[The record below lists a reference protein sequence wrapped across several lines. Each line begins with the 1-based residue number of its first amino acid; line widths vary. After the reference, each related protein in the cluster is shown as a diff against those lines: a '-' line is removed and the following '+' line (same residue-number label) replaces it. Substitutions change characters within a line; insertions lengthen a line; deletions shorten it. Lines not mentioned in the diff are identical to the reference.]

1 MSANNFGRNI
11 ITFAE
16 DNSHLGNTENKDN
29 IIMVLSK
36 RYLEER
42 NFQRSKKKIDV
53 NILRELLANNFGRN
67 MITFVEDNSH
77 LGHTEKKD
85 NNIMVLIKRYVEKQN
100 ASREPRKENLF
111 DYTLQL

>member
-1 MSANNFGRNI
+1 
-11 ITFAE
+11 
-16 DNSHLGNTENKDN
+16 
-29 IIMVLSK
+29 
-36 RYLEER
+36 
-42 NFQRSKKKIDV
+42 
-53 NILRELLANNFGRN
+53 

-77 LGHTEKKD
+77 LGHTEKED

>member
-1 MSANNFGRNI
+1 
-11 ITFAE
+11 
-16 DNSHLGNTENKDN
+16 
-29 IIMVLSK
+29 
-36 RYLEER
+36 
-42 NFQRSKKKIDV
+42 
-53 NILRELLANNFGRN
+53 

-100 ASREPRKENLF
+100 ALREPRKENLF

>member
-1 MSANNFGRNI
+1 
-11 ITFAE
+11 
-16 DNSHLGNTENKDN
+16 
-29 IIMVLSK
+29 
-36 RYLEER
+36 
-42 NFQRSKKKIDV
+42 
-53 NILRELLANNFGRN
+53 

-111 DYTLQL
+111 DYTLQLQLFIFACKCKRNCKFQSKTKKHSYVLSSAGCNENHNKKKG